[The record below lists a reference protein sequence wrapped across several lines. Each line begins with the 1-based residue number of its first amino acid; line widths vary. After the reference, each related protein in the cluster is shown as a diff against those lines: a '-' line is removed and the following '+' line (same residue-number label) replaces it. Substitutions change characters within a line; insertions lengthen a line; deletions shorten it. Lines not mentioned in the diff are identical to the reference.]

1 MRVQNW
7 GFSEIDGLVADA
19 SDAKLLEAAEVVAK
33 EVRRLC
39 PVGTVSH
46 PIYRRG
52 KYANQNWTSRDAGRL
67 KKSIRVVKNKQIG
80 RRIYKKRDIRIYAG
94 HYMAWYASAVEFYTP
109 FVRPGIVAAMPEIR
123 RILSGK
129 I

>member
-1 MRVQNW
+1 MRVKDW

-19 SDAKLLEAAEVVAK
+19 SDAKLVEAAEVLAK

-39 PVGTVSH
+39 PVGTITH

-52 KYANQNWTSRDAGRL
+52 KFANQKWTSRDAGRL
-67 KKSIRVVKNKQIG
+67 KKSIRVTRKREPG
-80 RRIYKKRDIRIYAG
+80 RLLFKKRDVRVYAG
-94 HYMAWYASAVEFYTP
+94 HYMAWYASVVEFYTP
-109 FVRPGIVAAMPEIR
+109 FVRPGITAAMPEMR

-129 I
+129 S